1 MSTTTQSPQAGSKL
15 PSEHDG
21 FAIASLVTA
30 FFLPILGIIFGHLSN
45 HRAKLAHRAKSGLAV
60 AGLVLGYLFTV
71 ISVLVISIVAAA
83 SSTPAAS
90 MTPAPPARSAPSNIA
105 NPDPVSAAPS
115 SPPTITPRPPIRSR
129 HLRRRTPRLPPG
141 PRRLMS
147 RLPLPI
153 PAAAPST
160 CHLRDNGQLP
170 DPGCT
175 PGATDSRVTQATIY
189 STICVRGYTATVR
202 PRSSVTSHFKY
213 SVSYPEYGVPASA
226 RGELDHLIPLELGG
240 SSAAAHL
247 WPEIGPLPNPKD
259 SVENA
264 LNHAVCSGRVSL
276 RAAQRA
282 IAADWLTAESV
293 LAVASAPAPYRAAA
307 PPPPPARGLPAR
319 DGSRWP
325 LPGRRVLLGPR
336 LAHDRQPWP
345 PAHLR
350 VQERLALGALKTP
363 GPCRGGV
370 GTGPDSTRR
379 NPTERSKT
387 VRPSAPP
394 RDPRPHRG
402 DLAGPQET
410 RVRLHARIAPI
421 RSLVPGWPCGERA
434 VELGGPECGEHRRLR
449 VGPV

>member
-71 ISVLVISIVAAA
+71 ISVLVISSVAAA

-105 NPDPVSAAPS
+105 NPDPVSPAPS
-115 SPPTITPRPPIRSR
+115 SPAPATHHAPASHPVTPPPATHAPAATRAPAP
-129 HLRRRTPRLPPG
+129 HV
-141 PRRLMS
+141 
-147 RLPLPI
+147 
-153 PAAAPST
+153 PAAAPAAVPST
-160 CHLRDNGQLP
+160 CHLRDGGQLP
-170 DPGCT
+170 DLRCT

-202 PRSSVTSHFKY
+202 PPSSVTSHFKY
-213 SVSYPEYGVPASA
+213 SISYPEYGVPASA

-240 SSAAAHL
+240 SSAAANL

-264 LNHAVCSGRVSL
+264 LNHAVCSGRLTL

-282 IAADWLTAESV
+282 IAANWMTAESV
-293 LAVASAPAPYRAAA
+293 LAVASAPAAAPRPAASQPASAAAGRYRA
-307 PPPPPARGLPAR
+307 GEYCSVH
-319 DGSRWP
+319 GSHTTDSHGRLLTCAYKNGWRW
-325 LPGRRVLLGPR
+325 
-336 LAHDRQPWP
+336 
-345 PAHLR
+345 
-350 VQERLALGALKTP
+350 
-363 GPCRGGV
+363 
-370 GTGPDSTRR
+370 
-379 NPTERSKT
+379 
-387 VRPSAPP
+387 
-394 RDPRPHRG
+394 
-402 DLAGPQET
+402 
-410 RVRLHARIAPI
+410 
-421 RSLVPGWPCGERA
+421 
-434 VELGGPECGEHRRLR
+434 EH
-449 VGPV
+449 

>member
-115 SPPTITPRPPIRSR
+115 SPAPRPIMPRPPIRSR

-147 RLPLPI
+147 RLPL

-202 PRSSVTSHFKY
+202 PPSSVTSRFKY

-240 SSAAAHL
+240 SSAAANL

-264 LNHAVCSGRVSL
+264 LNHAVCSGRVTL

-307 PPPPPARGLPAR
+307 PHRTTA
-319 DGSRWP
+319 
-325 LPGRRVLLGPR
+325 
-336 LAHDRQPWP
+336 
-345 PAHLR
+345 
-350 VQERLALGALKTP
+350 
-363 GPCRGGV
+363 
-370 GTGPDSTRR
+370 
-379 NPTERSKT
+379 
-387 VRPSAPP
+387 
-394 RDPRPHRG
+394 PRPAASQPAPAA
-402 DLAGPQET
+402 AGRYRAGEYCSVHGSHT
-410 RVRLHARIAPI
+410 TDSHGRLLTCAYKN
-421 RSLVPGWPCGERA
+421 GWRW
-434 VELGGPECGEHRRLR
+434 EH
-449 VGPV
+449 

>member
-71 ISVLVISIVAAA
+71 ISVLVISSVAAA

-105 NPDPVSAAPS
+105 NPDPVSPAPS
-115 SPPTITPRPPIRSR
+115 SPAPATHHAPASHPVTPPPATHAPAATRAPAP
-129 HLRRRTPRLPPG
+129 HVPAAAPAAV
-141 PRRLMS
+141 
-147 RLPLPI
+147 

-202 PRSSVTSHFKY
+202 PPSSVTSRFKY

-240 SSAAAHL
+240 SSAAANL

-264 LNHAVCSGRVSL
+264 LNHAVCSGRLTL

-282 IAADWLTAESV
+282 IAADWMTAESV
-293 LAVASAPAPYRAAA
+293 LAVASAPAPYPAAA
-307 PPPPPARGLPAR
+307 PRPAASQPASAAAGR
-319 DGSRWP
+319 YRAGEYCSVHGSHTTDSHGRLLTCAYKNGWRW
-325 LPGRRVLLGPR
+325 
-336 LAHDRQPWP
+336 
-345 PAHLR
+345 
-350 VQERLALGALKTP
+350 
-363 GPCRGGV
+363 
-370 GTGPDSTRR
+370 
-379 NPTERSKT
+379 
-387 VRPSAPP
+387 
-394 RDPRPHRG
+394 
-402 DLAGPQET
+402 
-410 RVRLHARIAPI
+410 
-421 RSLVPGWPCGERA
+421 
-434 VELGGPECGEHRRLR
+434 EH
-449 VGPV
+449 